1 MLFARGEGSCDYCGA
16 PIKPI
21 DDLLEQIVERVLEQ
35 DGRVEKLSGD
45 AALRL
50 KDAGGIGAVLRFGF
64 VN

>member
-1 MLFARGEGSCDYCGA
+1 M
-16 PIKPI
+16 
-21 DDLLEQIVERVLEQ
+21 VERVLEQ

-64 VN
+64 VNRGD